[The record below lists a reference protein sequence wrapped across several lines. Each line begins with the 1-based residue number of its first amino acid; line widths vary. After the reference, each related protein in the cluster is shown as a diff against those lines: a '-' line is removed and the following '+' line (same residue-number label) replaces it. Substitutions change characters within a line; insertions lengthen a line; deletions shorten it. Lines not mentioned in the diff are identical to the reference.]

1 MKTESIIR
9 QDGFTLIETM
19 VAMVVFTIGILGL
32 FGMQSSA
39 IKENLLANSITSGS
53 AWAMDQVEQLLNQD
67 YADLLDADNDGNNCG
82 GLDDWGGDADGRDTS
97 GTTEPIYNIYWNIA
111 RGCTLTNVSSPSG
124 TPENENFNPKHLRI
138 IVTRAD
144 NGVEKEFAVF
154 NYIKQNVL

>member
-1 MKTESIIR
+1 MKIENIIR

-67 YADLLDADNDGNNCG
+67 YEALLDTDNDGNNCG
-82 GLDDWGGDADGRDTS
+82 GLDDWGAAADGQDTS
-97 GTTEPIYNIYWNIA
+97 GTTEPVYNIYWNIA
-111 RGCTLTNVSSPSG
+111 RGCTLTNVSSPPG

-138 IVTRAD
+138 IVTRTD
-144 NGVEKEFAVF
+144 ND
-154 NYIKQNVL
+154 NIIKKKPNK